1 MESTNNAQTLSV
13 QDLQNLLVIVDLA
26 CSRGAV
32 RATEL
37 STVGQLYDKTQA
49 FIKAHNG
56 MGALMVEGD

>member
-1 MESTNNAQTLSV
+1 MENTNSIQPLNM

-37 STVGQLYDKTQA
+37 TTVGQLYDKTTA

-56 MGALMVEGD
+56 VGVLTVEGN

>member
-1 MESTNNAQTLSV
+1 METTLNQPLTI
-13 QDLQNLLVIVDLA
+13 QDIQNLLVIVELA

-49 FIKAHNG
+49 FIKLHG
-56 MGALMVEGD
+56 TQGVLTVGGA

>member
-1 MESTNNAQTLSV
+1 MDNTNNTQPLTM

-32 RATEL
+32 RANEL
-37 STVGQLYDKTQA
+37 TTVGQLYDKTTT

-56 MGALMVEGD
+56 VGVLTVEGD